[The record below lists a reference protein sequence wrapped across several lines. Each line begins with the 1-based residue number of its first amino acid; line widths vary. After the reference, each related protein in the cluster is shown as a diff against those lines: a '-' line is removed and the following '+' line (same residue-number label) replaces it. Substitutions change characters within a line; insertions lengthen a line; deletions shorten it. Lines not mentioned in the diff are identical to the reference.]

1 LVRQDSCYGQADR
14 GQCDRYRRGHRDPWP
29 GRMTARAAAAGP
41 TTRLN
46 ISSVSTAGT
55 VMDVA
60 SAITT
65 RNYNK
70 LSQDPGCG

>member
-1 LVRQDSCYGQADR
+1 
-14 GQCDRYRRGHRDPWP
+14 
-29 GRMTARAAAAGP
+29 MTARAAAAGP